1 MRQLALFGVT
11 NEAVTAFVKD
21 DDDDDDD
28 DDANPNPKNL
38 LNFKFSIW
46 TENS

>member
-11 NEAVTAFVKD
+11 NDADTAFVKD
-21 DDDDDDD
+21 DDDE
-28 DDANPNPKNL
+28 NPNPKNL